1 MKKILLFLSLFCV
14 LQISAQNKNKKPVT
28 PASSLPKITV
38 SIGNT
43 TGGNISAESLS
54 KIVDSALTAKDAN
67 GNNYAIIR
75 FRVLYKFKS
84 TYQDQNTG
92 EKKTTDDMRTNN
104 FSNTSVMPELW
115 RQSIKDNVKAG
126 DEMIIDEII
135 VKLKN
140 GSKIMAPSVTFKVI

>member
-1 MKKILLFLSLFCV
+1 MKKILLFLSVLCV
-14 LQISAQNKNKKPVT
+14 VQLSAQNKNKKPAT
-28 PASSLPKITV
+28 SALSLPKIVV

-67 GNNYAIIR
+67 GNHYAIVR

-84 TYQDQNTG
+84 TYQDQNTS
-92 EKKTTDDMRTNN
+92 EKKVTDDMRTNN
-104 FSNTSVMPELW
+104 FANTSVMPELW
-115 RQSIKDNVKAG
+115 RQSIKDNIKSG

-140 GSKIMAPSVTFKVI
+140 GSKIMAPSITLKVI